1 MTLNIETE
9 SEVMEGVAFVQRAP
23 KLMPILETVAAVY
36 RVGKMDMMSLRRYP
50 HVVEA
55 RDAFYW
61 LSKHLTPRTYTEI
74 GRFFMDRDHSTVW
87 EGVNRAGE
95 RIDRHKL
102 RMREVCKRLG
112 VSLEELSK

>member
-1 MTLNIETE
+1 MTLNLETE
-9 SEVMEGVAFVQRAP
+9 SEVMEGVAFVARAP
-23 KLMPILETVAAVY
+23 KLMQILETVAAVY

-50 HVVEA
+50 HVVES

-95 RIDRHKL
+95 RIDRHKV
-102 RMREVCKRLG
+102 RMRAVCKQLG
-112 VSLEELSK
+112 VTCEELKP

>member
-1 MTLNIETE
+1 
-9 SEVMEGVAFVQRAP
+9 
-23 KLMPILETVAAVY
+23 
-36 RVGKMDMMSLRRYP
+36 
-50 HVVEA
+50 
-55 RDAFYW
+55 
-61 LSKHLTPRTYTEI
+61 
-74 GRFFMDRDHSTVW
+74 MDRDHSTVW